1 MRSEGKMMAN
11 SMLQQIESTRLA
23 LIDAFQEQDWERIG
37 ALDSTCREQVSAAM
51 ADSANMEEALREQME
66 ALVEVYRHLTAAC
79 VRKREA
85 VAEELTT
92 LVKSNQSAKIYQMFG

>member
-1 MRSEGKMMAN
+1 MTKSTVVN
-11 SMLQQIESTRLA
+11 PMLQQIESTRIA
-23 LIDAFQEQDWERIG
+23 LVEAFAQEDWERIG

-51 ADSANMEEALREQME
+51 AASADIEEALREQME
-66 ALVEVYRHLTAAC
+66 ALVEVYRQLTAAC

-85 VAEELTT
+85 VGEELTL

>member
-1 MRSEGKMMAN
+1 MMAN

-66 ALVEVYRHLTAAC
+66 ALVEVYSHLTAAC

-85 VAEELTT
+85 VAEELTL

>member
-1 MRSEGKMMAN
+1 MMAN

-85 VAEELTT
+85 VAEELTL